1 MAQNPTRRYK
11 STESKYKGGAK
22 EMYVTYD
29 LKQKTR
35 GNGPAL
41 YHKIK
46 RVYIAGDVTNWES
59 GEVQKRSG
67 RQVSGVLIDYKQT
80 RAGHQR
86 KEYTAQRAKTT
97 YKVKPATVKGSSQRF
112 RQVVEIPEDPQ
123 NVHFSTR
130 ARKNYPENIKVLCK
144 TRVRIRKSRW
154 KVTASLTLYRAEA
167 SSTIRYF

>member
-1 MAQNPTRRYK
+1 
-11 STESKYKGGAK
+11 
-22 EMYVTYD
+22 MYVTYD

-35 GNGPAL
+35 GNRAAL

-112 RQVVEIPEDPQ
+112 RQVVEIPEDAQ
-123 NVHFSTR
+123 NVHFYTG
-130 ARKNYPENIKVLCK
+130 AKKLPRKYQSALQD
-144 TRVRIRKSRW
+144 VRWIRKSRW
-154 KVTASLTLYRAEA
+154 IVTDSLTLYRAGESA
-167 SSTIRYF
+167 TIRFFYASRVGDG